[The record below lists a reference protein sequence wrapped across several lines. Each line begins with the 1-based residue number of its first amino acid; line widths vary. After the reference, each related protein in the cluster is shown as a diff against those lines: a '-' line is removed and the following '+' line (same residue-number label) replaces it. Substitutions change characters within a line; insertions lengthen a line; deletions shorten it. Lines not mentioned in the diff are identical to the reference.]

1 MTKFDSAF
9 NEDNHSFVYKSW
21 SMGEW
26 SDGKFTTKNMVL
38 LIVFSSVGAFIVIS
52 GIVFLLGWYINRKK
66 RSNKI
71 LLKLDPTD
79 LFGREI
85 HV

>member
-9 NEDNHSFVYKSW
+9 NDNHKFVYKSW

-52 GIVFLLGWYINRKK
+52 GIVFLVGWYINRKMIRK
-66 RSNKI
+66 KEQQTI
-71 LLKLDPTD
+71 IETGPD
-79 LFGREI
+79 
-85 HV
+85 